1 MTTHPGIRAR
11 EARERVA
18 KLQSICKAN
27 ELFLLRTL
35 TGSSGKGVTGNR
47 EVLHATVISFK
58 DSTAP
63 TKASPVSALGVEPNP
78 FYTSIMHPRPC
89 RGLHL
94 CCASI
99 GPVHAFRPNVLRA
112 ALRVFI
118 PRGGKPADWKKAV
131 SWFWQTMEVKKGKKL
146 TRGVQWVKTG
156 GLEFWLSLESD
167 LSEAIHREGVVEG
180 DTKLGRTE
188 LLAWVNDLLRRSQSP
203 APHRRH
209 VLHTTRIV
217 DPGTLKPVFD
227 CDSDEGYRVLCGVD
241 TITTDEECAL
251 VRCYECLFDD
261 SATLLHAPINDVDR
275 SAWEQLVELHIARRH
290 EMNGRTFYYSP
301 KCILMA
307 SVEGI
312 SRPSRAVIDAGPL
325 HDRPLDLL
333 ARIMIYSVREYLLV
347 YDSTVTPDSPVRRLL
362 MSQLENAPQ
371 DLATVVTPR
380 CGALSMATSTQRI
393 RQVSS
398 SIYQKTAGACF
409 PESKNVK
416 TVFLLDFAHWK
427 LRQLTRLCAFFE
439 TSRIMSK
446 APAAWVALN
455 ISEPSLSGGAPQPL
469 DPNEWTQ
476 DVNLSSVFAWF
487 DATFIEK

>member
-11 EARERVA
+11 EAREHIA
-18 KLQSICKAN
+18 KLQCICDAN

-35 TGSSGKGVTGNR
+35 IGSSAKEVTGKR
-47 EVLHATVISFK
+47 EVSHATVISFK
-58 DSTAP
+58 DASAP
-63 TKASPVSALGVEPNP
+63 TKANPVSALGVEPNP
-78 FYTSIMHPRPC
+78 FYISIMHPRPC
-89 RGLHL
+89 RSLFL

-99 GPVHAFRPNVLRA
+99 GPVHAFRPNLLRA

-118 PRGGKPADWKKAV
+118 PRGCKPADWKKAV
-131 SWFWQTMEVKKGKKL
+131 SWFWQTMEDKKGKKL
-146 TRGVQWVKTG
+146 TKGTQWVTTG
-156 GLEFWLSLESD
+156 GLEFWLSLESG
-167 LSEAIHREGVVEG
+167 LREAIHRGQVEG
-180 DTKLGRTE
+180 DTKLGRAE

-203 APHRRH
+203 LPHRRH

-241 TITTDEECAL
+241 TITTDEEWAL

-261 SATLLHAPINDVDR
+261 SASLLHEPINDVDR
-275 SAWEQLVELHIARRH
+275 HAWEQLVQLHIARRH
-290 EMNGRTFYYSP
+290 GMNSRTFYYSP

-307 SVEGI
+307 SVEAM
-312 SRPSRAVIDAGPL
+312 SRPPRAVIDAGLL
-325 HDRPLDLL
+325 HDKPLDLL
-333 ARIMIYSVREYLLV
+333 ARIMIYPVREYLLV
-347 YDSTVTPDSPVRRLL
+347 YDSTVTADSPVRRLL
-362 MSQLENAPQ
+362 MSQLENTPR
-371 DLATVVTPR
+371 DLATVVTPPFH
-380 CGALSMATSTQRI
+380 ALSKATTTQRI

-398 SIYQKTAGACF
+398 SIYRKTMGACH
-409 PESKNVK
+409 PESQNAK
-416 TVFLLDFAHWK
+416 TIFLLDFAHWK
-427 LRQLTRLCAFFE
+427 LRQLARLCAFFE

-455 ISEPSLSGGAPQPL
+455 ISEPSLSSGAPQPV

-476 DVNLSSVFAWF
+476 DVNLLSVFAWF